1 MITAEALSRN
11 YGDFVAVR
19 EVSFQIPRGTVIGL
33 LGHNGAGKTTIMKV
47 LTGYLEP
54 TSGSV
59 QIDGLDIIPHRLEV
73 QKKIGYL
80 PENSPVYPE
89 MTVIDY
95 LEYVAELRG
104 IAPEQRANA
113 IRSAIQRTRLEE
125 KSTDSI
131 QTLSRGYKQRV
142 GVAQAI
148 LHEPEI
154 LILDEPTNGLD
165 PSQIQEM
172 RQLIRELSQKA
183 TVILSTHILQE
194 VHAVCDRVLIISRGS
209 VVLDSPISELSTSN
223 QFLLETDTSLERVQQ
238 QLQDISVIKDIQH
251 IGAHNGTDPERGTGP
266 ERQEYRITLST
277 EDPSTSAHIVR
288 ALVEGGSSVFQ
299 FQAETKNLES
309 IFKEVS
315 NQ

>member
-11 YGDFVAVR
+11 YGDFVAVQ

-59 QIDGLDIIPHRLEV
+59 QIDGLDITSHRLEV

-104 IAPEQRANA
+104 IAPKQRANA
-113 IRSAIQRTRLEE
+113 IRNAIQRTRLEE

-172 RQLIRELSQKA
+172 RQLIRELSEKS

-209 VVLDSPISELSTSN
+209 VVLDSQISELSSGN
-223 QFLLETDTSLERVQQ
+223 QFLLETDTSIERVQQ
-238 QLQDISVIKDIQH
+238 QLQNISVIKDIQH
-251 IGAHNGTDPERGTGP
+251 IGAQNGLGQK
-266 ERQEYRITLST
+266 RQEYRITLST
-277 EDPSTSAHIVR
+277 ADPSVSAHIVR
-288 ALVEGGSSVFQ
+288 ALVEGGSNVFR
-299 FQAETKNLES
+299 FHAETKNLES

-315 NQ
+315 HQ

>member
-1 MITAEALSRN
+1 MITVETLSRN
-11 YGDFVAVR
+11 YGDFIAVR
-19 EVSFQIPRGTVIGL
+19 EVSFQIPRGTVVGL

-54 TSGSV
+54 TSGTV

-73 QKKIGYL
+73 QRKIGYL

-104 IAPEQRANA
+104 IAPEDRANA
-113 IRSAIQRTRLEE
+113 IRNAIQRTRLEE

-165 PSQIQEM
+165 PSQIEEM

-209 VVLDSPISELSTSN
+209 VVLDSLISELSTSN
-223 QFLLETDTSLERVQQ
+223 QFLVETDTSLDSIQQ
-238 QLQDISVIKDIQH
+238 QLHNIEAIKDIQY
-251 IGAHNGTDPERGTGP
+251 IGARNGTGP
-266 ERQEYRITLST
+266 KRQEYRITLST
-277 EDPSTSAHIVR
+277 EDPGVSAHIVR
-288 ALVEGGSSVFQ
+288 ALVEGGSNVFQ

-315 NQ
+315 TQ

>member
-11 YGDFVAVR
+11 YGDFIAVR

-113 IRSAIQRTRLEE
+113 IRNAIQRTRLEE

-238 QLQDISVIKDIQH
+238 QLKAISVIKDIQH
-251 IGAHNGTDPERGTGP
+251 IGAHNGTGP